1 MAAMSAAEAAAYAA
15 SRRRIFFI
23 AGHGMET
30 PGTFQLSGECEVVVK
45 KNTCEVAFESEF
57 HHAMEGLLSLPEE
70 MARHPIRY
78 RDQIT
83 QRMGSVMVYS
93 RNHRRINGMEGSC
106 VNFMYQLMMMHFR
119 EDARGNHVEIHF
131 DMGSGIIDL
140 ARWKAARTYVG
151 PPRIV
156 IVRQRLPGMG
166 PTAFHDTAENIQL
179 IGGLYEH
186 SIFPTMEFVETYL
199 GIKWKEKEVELYDML
214 DDLRK
219 QRFMNVTQETLCKHV
234 AGVYYHM
241 ICRSMAPHVT
251 PNIKEYVAQWKNWKK
266 GNAPMNVRKI
276 VSNPVVDRRFFR
288 ELRLRRDAYDRYY
301 HSTPF
306 QEKQHATNMANCR
319 NLEASMTTLDGL
331 LHAVNATNATNAVK
345 QKEKEKIQ
353 RRIRFFRTIRNNKH
367 VNCAHR
373 EENAQRANA
382 QRAQAQ
388 RAHAHMEEAHQAALR
403 AAQRTAQREA
413 QRQAIEDP
421 AQGAQAQMEEA
432 HQAALRAAQRTAHRE
447 AQRQAK
453 ETQGAE
459 ETDQRSHSRSRSRS
473 PTRHSSSQTHK
484 KSQNRGNNRGNNKG
498 KNRNRGKKT

>member
-1 MAAMSAAEAAAYAA
+1 
-15 SRRRIFFI
+15 
-23 AGHGMET
+23 MET
-30 PGTFQLSGECEVVVK
+30 PGTFQLSGECDVVVK

-70 MARHPIRY
+70 MALHPIQY

-93 RNHRRINGMEGSC
+93 RNHRRINGMESSC
-106 VNFMYQLMMMHFR
+106 VKFIYHLMMMHFR
-119 EDARGNHVEIHF
+119 EDARSKYIEIH
-131 DMGSGIIDL
+131 DDIGSGVIDL
-140 ARWKAARTYVG
+140 ARWKAARTYFG
-151 PPRIV
+151 PPRLLV
-156 IVRQRLPGMG
+156 VRERLPGME
-166 PTAFHDTAENIQL
+166 PTAFCGTAENIEM
-179 IGGLYEH
+179 IGDLYQH
-186 SIFPTMEFVETYL
+186 SIFPTKDVVETYL
-199 GIKWKEKEVELYDML
+199 RIKWKQDDAELYDML

-219 QRFMNVTQETLCKHV
+219 QRFMNVTQEVLCGHV

-241 ICRSMAPHVT
+241 ICRSMAPYVT
-251 PNIKEYVAQWKNWKK
+251 PNITEYATQLKNWKK

-276 VSNPVVDRRFFR
+276 VSNPVVDHRFFR
-288 ELRLRRDAYDRYY
+288 ELRLRRDAYYRYY

-319 NLEASMTTLDGL
+319 NLETSMTTLEGL

-373 EENAQRANA
+373 EADAQGAQAQRAQA

-403 AAQRTAQREA
+403 AAHRTAQREA
-413 QRQAIEDP
+413 QRQATET
-421 AQGAQAQMEEA
+421 QGAQAQMEEA
-432 HQAALRAAQRTAHRE
+432 HQASLRAAQRTAQRE

-453 ETQGAE
+453 ETQGAV

-484 KSQNRGNNRGNNKG
+484 KSQNRGNNRGKNRGN
-498 KNRNRGKKT
+498 NRNRGNKT